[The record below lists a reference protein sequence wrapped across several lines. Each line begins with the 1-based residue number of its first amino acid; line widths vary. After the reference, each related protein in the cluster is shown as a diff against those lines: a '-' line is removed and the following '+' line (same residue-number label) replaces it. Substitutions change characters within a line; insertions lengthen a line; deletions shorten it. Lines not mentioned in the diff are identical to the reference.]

1 MRQEF
6 LPYGRQ
12 ALDDADIEAVAQV
25 LRGDWLTTGPAIA
38 AFEDALAAHVGAT
51 YAVACSSGTAA
62 LHLAMLALDLGPGDK
77 VVVPAMT
84 FLATANAARLAG
96 ADVTFADVDPET
108 ALMTADHLRA
118 ILDRDDNDGT
128 RAVAPVH
135 FAGQCADPAAIA
147 ALARGRGLRIIED
160 ACHALGTI
168 YQDGDG
174 KEFAVGSCSHSDMA
188 VFSFHPV
195 KTIAMGEG
203 GAITTNDEKLFER
216 LKTLR
221 NHGMVHDPSRF
232 TNGAGGDAR
241 PWYYEMTEP
250 GLNYRASDIHCA
262 LGQSQLGKL
271 DGFVARRRQIAHL
284 YDNLLDRLAPLVK
297 PLGRVPGCDPAWHL
311 YVVLIDFAAVGID
324 RATVMERLREADI
337 GTQVHYYPV
346 SDQPYYRALYGQA
359 SMPGA
364 RAYYDRALT
373 LPLFVGLTDL
383 DVERVVGALGKVL
396 AA

>member
-1 MRQEF
+1 MSQEF

-12 ALDDADIEAVAQV
+12 ALDDADIAAVCEV
-25 LRGDWLTTGPAIA
+25 LRGDWLTTGPAIE
-38 AFEDALAAHVGAT
+38 AFENALAAQVGVT

-62 LHLAMLALDLGPGDK
+62 LHLAMLALDLGQGDK

-96 ADVTFADVDPET
+96 ADVTFADVDPDT

-118 ILDRDDNDGT
+118 ALDGAGSDRVG
-128 RAVAPVH
+128 AVAPVH
-135 FAGQCADPAAIA
+135 FAGQCADPAAIRA
-147 ALARGRGLRIIED
+147 VARGRGLHIIED
-160 ACHALGTI
+160 ACHALGTT

-174 KEFAVGSCSHSDMA
+174 EEFTVGSCRHSDMA
-188 VFSFHPV
+188 IFSFHPV

-203 GAITTNDEKLFER
+203 GAITTNEEALFER
-216 LKTLR
+216 LKVLR
-221 NHGMVHDPSRF
+221 NHGMIRDPSRF
-232 TNGAGGDAR
+232 TNGAGGDAQ

-271 DGFVARRRQIAHL
+271 DGFVARRRQIVHL
-284 YDNLLDRLAPLVK
+284 YDDRLAKLAPFVK

-311 YVVLIDFAAVGID
+311 YVVLIDFAARGID
-324 RATVMERLREADI
+324 RATVMARLREAGI

-346 SDQPYYRALYGQA
+346 CDQPYYRALYGDLA
-359 SMPGA
+359 MPGA
-364 RAYYDRALT
+364 RDYYGRALT
-373 LPLFVGLTDL
+373 LPLFVGMTDS
-383 DVERVVGALGKVL
+383 DVERVAAALGKAL
-396 AA
+396 EA